1 MPDTLSLIGFQAKSA
16 ADICNHCIRQV
27 EDSFRQRKCSGD
39 GFPERP
45 NAQRG
50 YLLTDCWMTPEY
62 STFYEA
68 TWYDEMSC
76 GDKTTQSYYSVD
88 RKTGKAACLAD
99 LIGEDAVPVLAGL
112 LVKYLKNAGG
122 ELWIDL
128 LPEHA
133 SEDPVKLLGDADGCA
148 LIREGLIIYYHPYN
162 IGCGAD
168 GQFTAVIP
176 YGELSL
182 KTRYFKDK
190 VVEKRQLSL
199 KSR

>member
-1 MPDTLSLIGFQAKSA
+1 MRKSLTL
-16 ADICNHCIRQV
+16 
-27 EDSFRQRKCSGD
+27 
-39 GFPERP
+39 
-45 NAQRG
+45 
-50 YLLTDCWMTPEY
+50 
-62 STFYEA
+62 
-68 TWYDEMSC
+68 
-76 GDKTTQSYYSVD
+76 
-88 RKTGKAACLAD
+88 
-99 LIGEDAVPVLAGL
+99 
-112 LVKYLKNAGG
+112 
-122 ELWIDL
+122 L

-148 LIREGLIIYYHPYN
+148 LIREGLIIYYHPYH

-199 KSR
+199 KTRYFKDKVVEKRQLSLKSR

>member
-1 MPDTLSLIGFQAKSA
+1 MHKSLTL
-16 ADICNHCIRQV
+16 
-27 EDSFRQRKCSGD
+27 
-39 GFPERP
+39 
-45 NAQRG
+45 
-50 YLLTDCWMTPEY
+50 
-62 STFYEA
+62 
-68 TWYDEMSC
+68 
-76 GDKTTQSYYSVD
+76 
-88 RKTGKAACLAD
+88 
-99 LIGEDAVPVLAGL
+99 
-112 LVKYLKNAGG
+112 
-122 ELWIDL
+122 L

-148 LIREGLIIYYHPYN
+148 LIREGLIIYYHPYH

-182 KTRYFKDK
+182 KTLYFKDK